1 MTSPPPPEPDG
12 MVAGDVD
19 ARLVRLERR
28 WRRERDARLES
39 ERIAEMGLRRLWDA
53 KNELDGRVE
62 ERTVELRVARA
73 AAEAAAAA
81 KTEFLSNLSH
91 EVRTPLQTIVAAL
104 ELAQPAR
111 PSDRVRLDEA
121 QGAANGLCQLFSNL
135 LELAQCDVGSIDV
148 VASPTDLDQVADE
161 LADRWR
167 DRLTARGLLLVP
179 QSGGRAVVDRVR
191 LVQIGDALLDNA
203 VKFARPGTVR
213 LDVVRAGDRVQLTVA
228 DDGPGVD
235 PGALER
241 IFEPFVQLEGGNDR
255 AVGGAGIGL
264 ALVQG
269 LALHL
274 GGTATASPSETG
286 GLAVT
291 IGIPADHV
299 PDDDPP
305 RSPTSTP
312 GSHP

>member
-73 AAEAAAAA
+73 AAEAADAA

-203 VKFARPGTVR
+203 VKFARPGTIR
-213 LDVVRAGDRVQLTVA
+213 LDVVRTDDRVQLSVA

-255 AVGGAGIGL
+255 TVGGAGIGL

-269 LALHL
+269 LTLQL
-274 GGTATASPSETG
+274 GGTTTASPSETG
-286 GLAVT
+286 GLAVSVR
-291 IGIPADHV
+291 IPAEHL
-299 PDDDPP
+299 PDDDPA

>member
-1 MTSPPPPEPDG
+1 MTPAPPPEPDG
-12 MVAGDVD
+12 MVAGDVE
-19 ARLVRLERR
+19 ARLERLERR

-62 ERTVELRVARA
+62 ERTVELRAARA

-148 VASPTDLDQVADE
+148 VAAPTDLDHVADE

-167 DRLTARGLLLVP
+167 DRLIARGLLLVP

-213 LDVVRAGDRVQLTVA
+213 LDVVRTEDRVLLSVA

-269 LALHL
+269 LALQL

-291 IGIPADHV
+291 VRIPAARLA
-299 PDDDPP
+299 DDDPP
-305 RSPTSTP
+305 HSPTRTP